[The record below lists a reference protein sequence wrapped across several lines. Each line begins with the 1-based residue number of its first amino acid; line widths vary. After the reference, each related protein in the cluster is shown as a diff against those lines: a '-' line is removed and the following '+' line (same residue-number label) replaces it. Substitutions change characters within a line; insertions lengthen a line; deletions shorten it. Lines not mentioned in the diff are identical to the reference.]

1 MDLIYETDRLI
12 LRVLKASDAPAVL
25 DFQLRNKDLFERY
38 EPARP
43 ENFYTIEHQ
52 KILLNCE
59 YNLTV
64 KLSAVRFYVFL
75 KEQPDIIIGTI
86 CFRNML
92 HSIYSSCETGYK
104 FDEQYHRRGYAFE
117 AMTEG
122 IRIVFDELKLHRI
135 AANVMPENHASIRL
149 LESLGFEQEGVVR
162 DYARIQNEW
171 ADHIRYSLI
180 HR

>member
-1 MDLIYETDRLI
+1 MDLIYETDRLV
-12 LRVLKASDAPAVL
+12 LRVLKAADAPAVL
-25 DFQLRNKDLFERY
+25 DFQMRNKDLFEQY

-43 ENFYTIEHQ
+43 ENFYTIEYQ
-52 KILLNCE
+52 KVLLNCE

-75 KEQPDIIIGTI
+75 KDDPDTIIGTV

-92 HSIYSSCETGYK
+92 HAVYSSCEIGYK
-104 FDEQYHRRGYAFE
+104 FDAQYHRQGYASE

-122 IRIVFDELKLHRI
+122 IRIMFDELKLHRI
-135 AANVMPENHASIRL
+135 IANVMPENHASIRL
-149 LESLGFEQEGVVR
+149 LESLGFKREGIAR
-162 DYARIQNEW
+162 DYARIQGEW
-171 ADHIRYSLI
+171 RDHFCYSLI